1 MYHLGFLSL
10 NHESEASYFTE
21 VAKRAALRGIFC
33 YRFIPT
39 SINPLTQLVKGKKF
53 DSESQSWIDSEFSI
67 PTILYD
73 RCFYGDDQHSKKAIP
88 IVTWLKNRED
98 ITFLGYGLPNKME
111 IYKNL
116 VNTELAPYLPPSQQV
131 NSYQTV
137 FNRLENWKKIM
148 LKPIT
153 GSQGFGIYYIEKT
166 DDSLIVKTEKNEKII
181 ERTFTDRSKLQFW
194 LEQLLGNHHYLVQ
207 PYFELC
213 DEANLPFDIR
223 ILLQKNT
230 EGKWTER
237 GKGIRKGQNEGILS
251 NLSAGGKTMDYKNW
265 TDTLSKDQARYIH
278 GEISY
283 ILKLLPSLLENA
295 FSTLFEIGVD
305 IGIAKDGSIW
315 ILDIN
320 SKPGRKVIVETCP
333 EMIDTLYQAPFLYG
347 CFLHQNE
354 VKGLNLHH
362 AKTLHH

>member
-1 MYHLGFLSL
+1 MYTLGFMSL

-21 VAKRAALRGIFC
+21 VAKRAALRGIVC

-53 DSESQSWIDSEFSI
+53 EPTSHDWVDCEFPLPSV
-67 PTILYD
+67 LYD
-73 RCFYGDDQHSKKAIP
+73 RCFYGDDPHSKKAIP
-88 IVTWLKNRED
+88 IVTWLKNRDD
-98 ITFLGYGLPNKME
+98 IRFLGYGLPNKIE
-111 IYKNL
+111 LYKTL
-116 VNTELAPYLPPSQQV
+116 ANTELAPYLPPSQQV

-153 GSQGFGIYYIEKT
+153 GSQGYGIYYIEKKEF
-166 DDSLIVKTEKNEKII
+166 SIIVKTEKNGKVI
-181 ERTFTDRSKLQFW
+181 ERTFTDIKKMQAW
-194 LEQLLGNHHYLVQ
+194 LEKLLQNHLYLVQ
-207 PYFELC
+207 PYFELR
-213 DEANLPFDIR
+213 DSSDLPFDIR
-223 ILLQKNT
+223 ILLQKNA

-251 NLSAGGKTMDYKNW
+251 NLCAGGKTLDYRSW
-265 TDTLSKDQARYIH
+265 TESISKEQARYIH
-278 GEISY
+278 GELSY
-283 ILKLLPSLLENA
+283 IVKLLPTLLENE
-295 FSTLFEIGVD
+295 FPSLFEMGVD
-305 IGIAKDGSIW
+305 IGVAKDGAVW

-347 CFLHQNE
+347 SFVHQNE
-354 VKGLNLHH
+354 VKGLNSHH